1 MLNDPTR
8 SYQTSPPTS
17 NSDIGSLSTHVSKC
31 DSFSALSLASFASKP
46 HPDFGSIHF
55 NKNIED
61 YLLKLMCC
69 CCAHLP
75 WLRNNGEKN
84 WWNWNLH
91 RKTYEFFTSFCEY
104 ENFISSC
111 AARLL
116 SSTVLLLLANDRF
129 IFFPLNGK
137 QFYWSFVCKSCF
149 QNGLGV
155 EFNLCEVN
163 IRFHA
168 RTLFLEHYNLKFH

>member
-1 MLNDPTR
+1 MFQNAIR
-8 SYQTSPPTS
+8 FPP
-17 NSDIGSLSTHVSKC
+17 SLSLPSPANPIRISVRYILIKILRIIYSSSC
-31 DSFSALSLASFASKP
+31 AAAALTCL
-46 HPDFGSIHF
+46 GCGIT
-55 NKNIED
+55 
-61 YLLKLMCC
+61 
-69 CCAHLP
+69 
-75 WLRNNGEKN
+75 EKN

-168 RTLFLEHYNLKFH
+168 RTLFLELYSLKFH